1 MEKCASSW
9 LYASDG
15 RLCRLGQWLD
25 DCDPHCAQC
34 REESVANF
42 LLVPVIDGDRR
53 SIAGIVAANFDL
65 FGKALPLA
73 GSSFG

>member
-1 MEKCASSW
+1 MEKRASSW
-9 LYASDG
+9 LCASDG
-15 RLCRLGQWLD
+15 RLCGLGQWLD

-34 REESVANF
+34 GEESFADF

-65 FGKALPLA
+65 PGTALPLA
-73 GSSFG
+73 GSTFG